1 MWMIG
6 LTGGIGSGKSS
17 VARWF
22 REQGVPVLDA
32 DASVREVLTR
42 DVETLAHIR
51 EEFGA
56 EVMASDG
63 TVNRPVLG
71 RIVFAD
77 AGKRQTLERIVYPRI
92 ERMRKQ
98 EIERLEKQG
107 QEVCVWDIPLLF
119 ENKLESLVQETLLVW
134 VPLKIQIERVASRD
148 KLDSEGI
155 MARIGAQMPLEDKAQ
170 LADVLID
177 NSGTW
182 AETEKQLETYW
193 QGLLARNVRHS

>member
-1 MWMIG
+1 MIG